1 MLSRDQARRY
11 YDRFGAK
18 QDSQWYYEDP
28 ATDDLIEHAGFAG
41 AQSVFEFG
49 CGTGRFAETLLQQ
62 RLPPSATYL
71 GIDISSTMVRLASS
85 RITRFGSR
93 AVARI
98 TDGTMPIHAPNEAY
112 DRFVATYVLDLL
124 AVPDIH
130 ALLSEARRLL
140 RPGGFLCLVSL
151 SHGSTLSSKVVASI
165 LALVHRLR
173 PSLVGGCRPIGLRD
187 YLPEGVWQVRYRNE
201 VAPFGIPSEVVV
213 AVKR

>member
-1 MLSRDQARRY
+1 MLSREQARLY

-28 ATDDLIEHAGFAG
+28 ATDDLIEHARFAG

-49 CGTGRFAETLLQQ
+49 CGTGRFAETLLQEH
-62 RLPPSATYL
+62 LHPSARYL

-85 RITRFGSR
+85 RISRFGSR
-93 AVARI
+93 AEARI

-112 DRFVATYVLDLL
+112 DRFVANYVLDLL

-130 ALLSEARRLL
+130 ALASEARRLL
-140 RPGGFLCLVSL
+140 RPGGLLCLVSL
-151 SHGSTLSSKVVASI
+151 SHGSTFWSKIVASI
-165 LALVHRLR
+165 VTLAHRLR
-173 PSLVGGCRPIGLRD
+173 PSLVGGCRPIELRD

-201 VAPFGIPSEVVV
+201 VAPFGIPSEIVV